1 MGPQRG
7 WGAGAYNPGVA
18 KGRFH
23 LTLPG
28 ELVGEPIIHT
38 LGSEFGIVTT
48 IRRAN
53 LEEGSGWVI
62 LEMEGPDEA
71 LDRAMGWLREQG
83 VTVDRLEEAPGA

>member
-1 MGPQRG
+1 M
-7 WGAGAYNPGVA
+7 A

-38 LGSEFGIVTT
+38 LGSDFGVVTT

-62 LEMEGPDEA
+62 LEMDGTDESVDDA
-71 LDRAMGWLREQG
+71 VAWLRERG
-83 VTVDRLEEAPGA
+83 VTVDRLEEAPGG

>member
-1 MGPQRG
+1 
-7 WGAGAYNPGVA
+7 VA

-38 LGSEFGIVTT
+38 LGSDFGVVTT

-62 LEMEGPDEA
+62 LEMDGTDESVDDA
-71 LDRAMGWLREQG
+71 VAWLRERG
-83 VTVDRLEEAPGA
+83 VTVDRLEEAPGG

>member
-1 MGPQRG
+1 M
-7 WGAGAYNPGVA
+7 A

-28 ELVGEPIIHT
+28 DLVGEPVIHT
-38 LGSEFGIVTT
+38 LGSRFGVVTT

-62 LEMEGPDEA
+62 LEMEGPDDAVEDA
-71 LDRAMGWLREQG
+71 IAWARELG
-83 VTVDRLEEAPGA
+83 VTVDRIEGSER

>member
-1 MGPQRG
+1 M
-7 WGAGAYNPGVA
+7 V

-38 LGSEFGIVTT
+38 LGSEFGVVTT
-48 IRRAN
+48 IRRAS

-62 LEMEGPDEA
+62 LEMEASDES
-71 LDRAMGWLREQG
+71 LERAIAWLTERG
-83 VTVDRLEEAPGA
+83 VTVDRIEEGPGA

>member
-1 MGPQRG
+1 M
-7 WGAGAYNPGVA
+7 

-28 ELVGEPIIHT
+28 DLVGEPIIHT
-38 LGSEFGIVTT
+38 LGSDFGVVTT

-62 LEMEGPDEA
+62 LEMDGTDENVDGA
-71 LDRAMGWLREQG
+71 VAWLRERG
-83 VTVDRLEEAPGA
+83 VTVDRLEEAPDG

>member
-1 MGPQRG
+1 M
-7 WGAGAYNPGVA
+7 A

-28 ELVGEPIIHT
+28 ELVGEPVIHT
-38 LGSEFGIVTT
+38 IGSRFGLVTT

-62 LEMEGPDEA
+62 LEMEGTDEA
-71 LDRAMGWLREQG
+71 LDGAVAWLRERG
-83 VTVDRLEEAPGA
+83 VTVDRIGEA

>member
-1 MGPQRG
+1 M
-7 WGAGAYNPGVA
+7 A

-28 ELVGEPIIHT
+28 DLVGEPIIHT
-38 LGSEFGIVTT
+38 LGSDFGVVTT

-62 LEMEGPDEA
+62 LEMDGTDESVDGA
-71 LDRAMGWLREQG
+71 VAWLRERG
-83 VTVDRLEEAPGA
+83 VTVDRLEEAPDG

>member
-1 MGPQRG
+1 
-7 WGAGAYNPGVA
+7 VA

-28 ELVGEPIIHT
+28 DLVGEPVIHT
-38 LGSEFGIVTT
+38 VGSRFGVVTT

-62 LEMEGPDEA
+62 LEIDGEEDAIEEA
-71 LDRAMGWLREQG
+71 LRWLRDRG
-83 VTVDRLEEAPGA
+83 VQVDRIGEG

>member
-1 MGPQRG
+1 M
-7 WGAGAYNPGVA
+7 A

-28 ELVGEPIIHT
+28 DLVGEPVIHT
-38 LGSEFGIVTT
+38 VGSRFGVVTT

-62 LEMEGPDEA
+62 LEIDGEEDAIEEA
-71 LDRAMGWLREQG
+71 LRWLRDRG
-83 VTVDRLEEAPGA
+83 VQVDRIGEG

>member
-1 MGPQRG
+1 
-7 WGAGAYNPGVA
+7 VA

-38 LGSEFGIVTT
+38 LGSDFDIVTT

-62 LEMEGPDEA
+62 LEMEGSDEDV
-71 LDRAMGWLREQG
+71 DRAVSWLGERG
-83 VTVDRLEEAPGA
+83 VTVDRLEEASGA

>member
-1 MGPQRG
+1 M
-7 WGAGAYNPGVA
+7 V

-28 ELVGEPIIHT
+28 DLVGEPIIHT
-38 LGSEFGIVTT
+38 LGTEFGVVTT

-62 LEMEGPDEA
+62 LEMEGSDESLGA
-71 LDRAMGWLREQG
+71 AVGWLRERG
-83 VTVDRLEEAPGA
+83 VTVDRLEEAPGG

>member
-1 MGPQRG
+1 M
-7 WGAGAYNPGVA
+7 A

-38 LGSEFGIVTT
+38 LGSEFGVVTT

-62 LEMEGPDEA
+62 LEMEGPDESLERA
-71 LDRAMGWLREQG
+71 LEWLGQRG
-83 VTVDRLEEAPGA
+83 VTVDRIGEAPGG

>member
-1 MGPQRG
+1 M
-7 WGAGAYNPGVA
+7 A

-28 ELVGEPIIHT
+28 DLVGEPVIHT
-38 LGSEFGIVTT
+38 LGSRFGVVTT

-62 LEMEGPDEA
+62 LEMEGPDDAVESA
-71 LDRAMGWLREQG
+71 IAWARERG
-83 VTVDRLEEAPGA
+83 VTVDPIEEGDR